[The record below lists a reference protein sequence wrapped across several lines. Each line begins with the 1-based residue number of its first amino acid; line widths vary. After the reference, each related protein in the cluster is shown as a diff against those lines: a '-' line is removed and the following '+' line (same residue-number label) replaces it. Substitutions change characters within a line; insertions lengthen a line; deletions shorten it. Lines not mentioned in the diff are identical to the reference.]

1 MSALNGRI
9 TIIVQNGKPVLDTA
23 MAPALAIQVLI
34 RCLGKLYETYILK
47 VGSEKQ
53 VWTPDGFGG

>member
-9 TIIVQNGKPVLDTA
+9 NIVVTNGKPMLETVMD
-23 MAPALAIQVLI
+23 PALAIQVLI

-47 VGSEKQ
+47 VGSDKQ